1 MAYILLYI
9 YIHTYIYI
17 YIFIYIYIY
26 IHTYIYIY
34 IIYIVYIIYIEKE
47 IYIGQS
53 FKEVNLG
60 DNIKNYLTLVVKV
73 VSLKSITKRQIIWH

>member
-1 MAYILLYI
+1 MFCRFIIYI

-17 YIFIYIYIY
+17 YIYIIYIYHIY
-26 IHTYIYIY
+26 IIY

-73 VSLKSITKRQIIWH
+73 VSLKSITRRQIIWH